1 MKMDFLILD
10 DIKNEIDKTDSNIQ
24 KKRNEVE
31 RNEFI
36 KFYFFYI
43 FLFVILEYNP
53 ILLILF

>member
-31 RNEFI
+31 RKSSYDAIESMSF
-36 KFYFFYI
+36 
-43 FLFVILEYNP
+43 
-53 ILLILF
+53 